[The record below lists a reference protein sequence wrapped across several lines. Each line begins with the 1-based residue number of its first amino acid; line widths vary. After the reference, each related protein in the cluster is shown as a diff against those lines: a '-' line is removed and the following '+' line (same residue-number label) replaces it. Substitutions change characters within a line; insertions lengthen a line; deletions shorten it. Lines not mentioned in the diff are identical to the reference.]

1 MVTHKCQVFPTLK
14 RVENCIF
21 LSDMAESDPNLENMT
36 DNSFQC
42 EKCPSIF
49 TTVGHLLKHNRIHM
63 KGIKV

>member
-1 MVTHKCQVFPTLK
+1 
-14 RVENCIF
+14 
-21 LSDMAESDPNLENMT
+21 MAESDPNLENMT